1 MFSFSSPQTVST
13 QNGSGPGSAGPGGG
27 KGSSPTHPGFLL
39 GGLAG
44 FIVLL
49 ILPPPQGLSPVG
61 WRMAAIALLMAFWWI
76 SEALPLA
83 ITALLPLVLYPA
95 LGILSSGKTSINY
108 GNHLVFLFLGGFMIA
123 IAMERWNLHRR
134 LALGLVA
141 RVGTKPRRLLLGFLL
156 SSAFLSAWISN
167 TATTLMLLPIAMAVV
182 RTLAEHSE
190 KENGPEAGEQ
200 VQKNLG
206 AALMLALAFGA
217 GVGGLAT
224 LVGTPPNIVL
234 AGQTHTLFPDLPE
247 ISFGRWMMLGV
258 PISLTML
265 AAAYLVLMRFGPHG
279 ALPEESL
286 GEGGRKI
293 LREQRAR
300 LGPMN
305 SGEKQV
311 LACFLLTVALWLT
324 RKPLALGA
332 FTIPGWSQLFAKPS
346 YLHDTSVAIG
356 VGILLTMLRAKVP
369 GEEFSVPLLDFK
381 SIREKAPWGILL
393 LFGGGFALAQGFHE
407 SGLALWIGNRLVG
420 LGGLPLPL
428 IMMLTSL
435 VTMAMTEVT
444 SNTATSTLLMP
455 ILAAVAVSLKVPPLL
470 LMVPAALSA
479 SLAFMLPVA
488 TPPNAIVFGSGW
500 ITIRQ
505 MARVGLVLNL
515 IGVVVVT
522 AYCYWLAPIVLGPGA
537 R

>member
-1 MFSFSSPQTVST
+1 MSAAHPTSSPSPASSASST
-13 QNGSGPGSAGPGGG
+13 
-27 KGSSPTHPGFLL
+27 THPGFVA
-39 GGLAG
+39 GGLLL
-44 FIVLL
+44 FTVLL
-49 ILPPPQGLSPVG
+49 LLPPPSGLSAAG
-61 WRMAAIALLMAFWWI
+61 WKMAAVATLMAFWWI

-83 ITALLPLVLYPA
+83 LTALLPLVLYPA
-95 LGILSSGKTSINY
+95 LGILPSGKTSLNY

-156 SSAFLSAWISN
+156 ASAFLSAWISN

-182 RTLAEHSE
+182 RTLAERATE
-190 KENGPEAGEQ
+190 ENGEEAGHE
-200 VQKNLG
+200 VQKKLG

-234 AGQTHTLFPDLPE
+234 AGQVHTLFPDLPE
-247 ISFGRWMMLGV
+247 ITFGRWMMLGV

-279 ALPEESL
+279 ALPELGL
-286 GEGGRKI
+286 GEGGREI
-293 LREQRAR
+293 LAEQRRR
-300 LGPMN
+300 LGPM
-305 SGEKQV
+305 SGGEKQV
-311 LACFLLTVALWLT
+311 LACFLVTVALWLT
-324 RKPLALGA
+324 RKPLQLGS
-332 FTIPGWSQLFAKPS
+332 FTVPGWSQLFDQPG
-346 YLHDTSVAIG
+346 YLHDTTVAIAVG
-356 VGILLTMLRAKVP
+356 VVLAMLRATPPRGGRK
-369 GEEFSVPLLDFK
+369 VPLLDFE
-381 SIREKAPWGILL
+381 SIRTQAPWGILL
-393 LFGGGFALAQGFHE
+393 LFGGGFALADGFHH
-407 SGLALWIGNRLVG
+407 SGLAEWIGHHLAGV
-420 LGGLPLPL
+420 GGLPLPL

-435 VTMAMTEVT
+435 VTMMMTEVT

-505 MARVGLVLNL
+505 MARVGLILNL

-522 AYCYWLAPIVLGPGA
+522 AYCWFLAPIVLGPGA